1 MPLTPSRLAFAAALG
16 AAVFL
21 VTWAYFDLAEGG
33 PIIGAL
39 LAASLASAAIL
50 FEPIL
55 SRWRRGSLRSG
66 TEQPGMPTIGDLEE
80 FLPGSTAGEIHLA
93 PTGYAFGDTTVQDI
107 VLLTLAA
114 KAIGA
119 KRVFEIGSFR
129 GRTSLNLARNLD
141 PDARIFALDL
151 DEREAAEM
159 GLRNRLLAGSGIEVE
174 LPAEDPTGECIESGA
189 VEEELRRKVTQL
201 RGNSLR
207 FDFSPYR
214 GNVDFVF
221 VDGGHTYEVVA
232 SDTANALE
240 MVRPGGV
247 VAWHDCDHN
256 WPGVIRYLN
265 ELSKTRRLYRYG
277 DTSLVF
283 YQRQDVLL
291 VSRSC

>member
-1 MPLTPSRLAFAAALG
+1 M
-16 AAVFL
+16 
-21 VTWAYFDLAEGG
+21 TWAYFDLAEGG
-33 PIIGAL
+33 PIAGAL

-50 FEPIL
+50 FEPLL
-55 SRWRRGSLRSG
+55 SHWRRGSLRSSAG
-66 TEQPGMPTIGDLEE
+66 EPRMPTIGDLEE
-80 FLPGSTAGEIHLA
+80 FLPGATSGEVHLA

-107 VLLTLAA
+107 VLLVLVA

-129 GRTSLNLARNLD
+129 GRTSLNLARNLA

-151 DEREAAEM
+151 DEGEAREM
-159 GLRNRLLAGSGIEVE
+159 GLRNRLLAGSGIEVD
-174 LPAEDPTGECIESGA
+174 LPDEDPTGACIEGGA
-189 VEEELRRKVTQL
+189 VEEKLRQKVTQL

-207 FDFSPYR
+207 FDFAPYR
-214 GNVDFVF
+214 GSIDFVF

-256 WPGVIRYLN
+256 WPGVIRHLN

-277 DTSLVF
+277 GTSLIF
-283 YQRQDVLL
+283 YRHEDE
-291 VSRSC
+291 S